1 MNKIYLIIIILS
13 VISCSRS
20 KNISEDLL
28 KADSLMINSPDS
40 SLLILK
46 SVDTK
51 LLRNKSEK
59 AYFALLYTQSLHK
72 NYYPLRNDSLISI
85 AVEYYQS
92 KKDKIK
98 YTKSLLYNGI
108 ALEEMKAD
116 RSAMEMYKKAEASAE
131 DCDDYLL
138 RGLINSRMGGLYSK
152 KLIENNE
159 DIEKYKVA
167 LHFFKLANHQANINY
182 TTSLIGK
189 IYRATN
195 QRDSA
200 YCYINKAIEYSKN
213 RNDSINLFHNYALLA
228 STYRLDRDFLK
239 AKEICLYVIRSHN
252 KVHISNE
259 VYHCLS
265 RSYSDLKQIDSAY
278 YYSCMIKIGKKDSLS
293 YYITMKDIAKNAG
306 DYKNAYKYNELAQK
320 ITDSNILSAR
330 KMDLFDIE
338 KKYDNQ
344 RLININQKME
354 LNARTTFFIIVLI
367 ILILL
372 MSIAFAVYIIKRK
385 KEEIEENL
393 LFIEQLKSESLTSV
407 NSFMSKLSK
416 RDMEEIQ
423 LKELLDRR
431 LITIRKLID
440 ISYRYESSPKSF
452 MAGFKAIMKINKLDE
467 GALNDL
473 TEIVNA
479 KYNGAIDQIK
489 NEYPD
494 LSSDDINLLSL
505 ICCGFSAT
513 EMAVFFNYSNQKSIY
528 GRKRRLSS
536 RMNLDISLEE
546 YVSTIIHNSC
556 SLSY

>member
-1 MNKIYLIIIILS
+1 MNKIYLIILILS

-20 KNISEDLL
+20 NNISENLI
-28 KADSLMINSPDS
+28 KADSLMVNSPDS
-40 SLLILK
+40 SFLILK
-46 SVDTK
+46 SIDTK
-51 LLRNKSEK
+51 SLRSKNEK
-59 AYFALLYTQSLHK
+59 AYYALLFTQSLHK
-72 NYYPLRNDSLISI
+72 NYYPLKNDSLISI
-85 AVEYYQS
+85 AVEYYQN
-92 KKDKIK
+92 KNDKIK

-138 RGLINSRMGGLYSK
+138 LGLINSRMGGLYSK

-195 QRDSA
+195 HRDSA
-200 YCYINKAIEYSKN
+200 YCYINKAIEYSKK

-239 AKEICLYVIRSHN
+239 AKEICLYIIRNHN
-252 KVHISNE
+252 NILISNE

-265 RSYSDLKQIDSAY
+265 RLYSDLKQIDSAY
-278 YYSCMIKIGKKDSLS
+278 YYSRLIKTGKKDSLS
-293 YYITMKDIAKNAG
+293 YYITLKEIAKNAG
-306 DYKNAYKYNELAQK
+306 DYINAYKYNELAQK
-320 ITDSNILSAR
+320 ITDANILSAR
-330 KMDLFDIE
+330 KMDLYDIE

-344 RLININQKME
+344 RLININQKLE
-354 LNARTTFFIIVLI
+354 LKARTTFFIIVLI
-367 ILILL
+367 ILSLVI
-372 MSIAFAVYIIKRK
+372 SIISAIYIIKK
-385 KEEIEENL
+385 GKEEIEEKL

-407 NSFMSKLSK
+407 NSFLSKLSQ
-416 RDMEEIQ
+416 RDIAEIQ

-431 LITIRKLID
+431 LVIIRKLID

-452 MAGFKAIMKINKLDE
+452 MAGFNTIMKINKLDE

-473 TEIVNA
+473 PEIVNA
-479 KYNGAIDQIK
+479 KYNGAVDQIK
-489 NEYPD
+489 KEYPN
-494 LSSDDINLLSL
+494 LASEDINLLSL

-513 EMAVFFNYSNQKSIY
+513 EMAVFFNYTNQKSIY

-536 RMNLDISLEE
+536 KMNLDISLDE
-546 YVSTIIHNSC
+546 YISKIIHNPC
-556 SLSY
+556 SLNN